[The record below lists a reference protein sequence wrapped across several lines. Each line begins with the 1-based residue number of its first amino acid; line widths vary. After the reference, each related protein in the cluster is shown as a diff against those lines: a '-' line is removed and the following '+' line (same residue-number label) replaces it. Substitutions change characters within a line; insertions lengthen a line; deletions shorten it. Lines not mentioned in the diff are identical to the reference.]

1 MHNPFS
7 DQKRIK
13 EQAGAVQVPMIELED
28 GRWMSDSTPIIAQL
42 EKEHPEPA
50 IMPEDEVVRFVSL
63 RIEDYAAEWSS
74 SVSCPG
80 L

>member
-1 MHNPFS
+1 
-7 DQKRIK
+7 
-13 EQAGAVQVPMIELED
+13 MIELED
-28 GRWMSDSTPIIAQL
+28 GRWMSDSTPIITQL

-50 IMPEDEVVRFVSL
+50 IMPEHEVVRFISL
-63 RIEDYAAEWSS
+63 LIEDYPAKWSS